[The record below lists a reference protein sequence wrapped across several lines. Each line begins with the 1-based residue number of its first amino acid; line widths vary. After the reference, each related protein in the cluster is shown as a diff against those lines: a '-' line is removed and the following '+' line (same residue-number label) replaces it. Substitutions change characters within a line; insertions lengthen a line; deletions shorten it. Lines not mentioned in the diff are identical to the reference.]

1 MIFKLD
7 KGADIVEAISAV
19 CKSKK
24 IRSGS
29 VFFIGAVKSAT
40 LSCYDQ
46 RGKKYKKMAVNKP
59 MEIIS
64 GIGNISIKDNV
75 PFLHAHVSLSDDK
88 GKMTGGHLCSPTIV
102 FACEAVIIKS
112 GAKLVRRYDAETGL
126 FLWQK

>member
-7 KGADIVEAISAV
+7 KGADIVEAVTAF

-24 IRSGS
+24 IRAGS

-46 RGKKYKKMAVNKP
+46 RRKKYKKIAVDRP

-64 GIGNISIKDNV
+64 GIGNISIKDNA
-75 PFLHAHVSLSDDK
+75 PFVHAHVALSGEK
-88 GKMTGGHLCSPTIV
+88 GKMIGGHLCSPTVV

-112 GAKLVRRYDAETGL
+112 GAKLVRRYDSETGL